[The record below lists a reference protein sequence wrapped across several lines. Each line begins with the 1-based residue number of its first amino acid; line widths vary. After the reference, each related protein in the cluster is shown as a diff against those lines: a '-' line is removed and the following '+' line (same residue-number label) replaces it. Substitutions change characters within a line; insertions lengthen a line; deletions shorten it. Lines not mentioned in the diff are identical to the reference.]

1 MTWSAGRRRSALI
14 VCLFLAASSA
24 SAQNRAHWMR
34 EAKWGVMTH
43 YLADWRA
50 RTDNLTMNV
59 ETWNQLV
66 DNFDVEGLADQLKA
80 VGAGYQILTIGQN
93 SGYFAAP
100 NPTYDRI
107 TGIQPSKCSRRDL
120 ISDMATALSK
130 RGIKLI
136 VYLPA
141 GAPAGDRAA
150 REALQWQEGAYRNVE
165 FQLKWEQVI
174 RDWSVR
180 FGTKVVGWWYDG
192 CFWPNT
198 MYRTPDAPNFSTFA
212 AAARAGNPESALAF
226 NMGSIPRVISSS
238 PFDDYT
244 GGEET
249 NPARMEIRRASGGM
263 LDGVQLHVLSY
274 LGKAWGTG
282 DPRFSNED
290 AIKYSME
297 VRKLDGAITWDI
309 PVQKNGL
316 IPKPIMDQLA
326 VINKAVREQPA
337 AAPAPAPKPRAA
349 WMQGARWG
357 VMSHFLADWV
367 TRTNKITLNVENWNK
382 LVDGFDVEG
391 VAKQLDAVGA
401 GYYLISIG
409 QNSEYYLSPN
419 ATLDRFVG
427 IQPSQ
432 CSRRDLVADLY
443 QALSKRGIKLMVYLA
458 PGLGNRVAATKMGLR
473 PGGGRNVEFQL
484 NREKVIREWSERW
497 GTNVV
502 GWWFDGCYQP
512 NVIYRHP
519 DPPNFGSLAAAA
531 RAGNPGSVVAFNPGV
546 TQRLLSLTPDEDYTG
561 GEANDLDRVQ
571 IRRAENGF
579 FDGAQIHI
587 LSYLGKTWGV
597 GDPRFNSDQVVKW
610 SQDIR
615 KQRGVITWDVP
626 PQASGLIS
634 EPFMEQLR
642 AVGKA
647 LAEPAAQ

>member
-1 MTWSAGRRRSALI
+1 MTRLRDVVRRPATLCAI

-290 AIKYSME
+290 AINYSME
-297 VRKLDGAITWDI
+297 VRKLDGAITWDV

-391 VAKQLDAVGA
+391 VAKQLESVGA
-401 GYYLISIG
+401 GYYLICHRPELGVLSV
-409 QNSEYYLSPN
+409 SECDAGPLCGNP
-419 ATLDRFVG
+419 A
-427 IQPSQ
+427 QP
-432 CSRRDLVADLY
+432 VFT
-443 QALSKRGIKLMVYLA
+443 
-458 PGLGNRVAATKMGLR
+458 PR
-473 PGGGRNVEFQL
+473 PGGGSLPGAEQARHQADGVPGPRTWQPGRRDENGAEAGWRPQCGVPAQS
-484 NREKVIREWSERW
+484 REGHSRMVRALGDKCR
-497 GTNVV
+497 GVV
-502 GWWFDGCYQP
+502 
-512 NVIYRHP
+512 VR
-519 DPPNFGSLAAAA
+519 
-531 RAGNPGSVVAFNPGV
+531 
-546 TQRLLSLTPDEDYTG
+546 RLLPTERHLPELRTTEFRQPG
-561 GEANDLDRVQ
+561 G
-571 IRRAENGF
+571 G
-579 FDGAQIHI
+579 GA
-587 LSYLGKTWGV
+587 GREPG
-597 GDPRFNSDQVVKW
+597 
-610 SQDIR
+610 
-615 KQRGVITWDVP
+615 QRGRLQSRCD
-626 PQASGLIS
+626 
-634 EPFMEQLR
+634 
-642 AVGKA
+642 
-647 LAEPAAQ
+647 PAPAFSDAG